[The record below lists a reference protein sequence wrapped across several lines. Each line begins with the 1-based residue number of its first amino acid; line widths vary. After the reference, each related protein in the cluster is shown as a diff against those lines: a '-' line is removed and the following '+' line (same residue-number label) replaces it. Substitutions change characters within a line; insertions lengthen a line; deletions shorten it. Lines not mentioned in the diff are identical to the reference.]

1 MNLRRDLPILLAAVA
16 AIIGASLAGDGRW
29 LHWIAKPLTT
39 LLIAAIVWRALRVTD
54 PAGTDTANTD
64 PTDTRSAGRW
74 PATTHPVTA
83 RFYAR
88 AILLGMFFSC
98 LGDIALMLPFDAFV
112 PGLIAF
118 LLAHLCYI
126 VAFRAGFGAGQGL
139 ALAATLLA
147 LFAGTNLAGLWPLL
161 PDDLRI
167 PVVVYV
173 AVLALMATLALA
185 RAWSRNALD
194 AERRT
199 SVNWAAAGAVLFVIS
214 DSVLAWDR
222 FGGGLPAAS
231 LCVLATYYAAQYCIA
246 RSA

>member
-16 AIIGASLAGDGRW
+16 AIIGASLDGDGRW
-29 LHWIAKPLTT
+29 LHWIAKPLAT
-39 LLIAAIVWRALRVTD
+39 LLIAAMAFRSADRWSA
-54 PAGTDTANTD
+54 TDT
-64 PTDTRSAGRW
+64 PSAHR
-74 PATTHPVTA
+74 T
-83 RFYAR
+83 YAR
-88 AILLGMFFSC
+88 AILLGMAFSC
-98 LGDIALMLPFDAFV
+98 IGDIFLMLPFDVFV

-126 VAFRAGFGAGQGL
+126 VAFRAGFRAGRGLGAAG
-139 ALAATLLA
+139 ALLA
-147 LFAGTNLAGLWPLL
+147 VFAGINLAGLWPLL
-161 PDDLRI
+161 PNDLRI

-185 RAWSRNALD
+185 RAWSRTSTAEPALQG
-194 AERRT
+194 AR
-199 SVNWAAAGAVLFVIS
+199 WAAIGAVLFVVS

-246 RSA
+246 RSVSPDRSQLDSSRSSLVLR

>member
-1 MNLRRDLPILLAAVA
+1 MNPRRDLPILLAAIA

-39 LLIAAIVWRALRVTD
+39 LLIAAIVLRN
-54 PAGTDTANTD
+54 AGL
-64 PTDTRSAGRW
+64 W
-74 PATTHPVTA
+74 PATDTPTA
-83 RFYAR
+83 HRTYAR

-98 LGDIALMLPFDAFV
+98 IGDIALMLPIDAFV

-126 VAFRAGFGAGQGL
+126 VAFRSGFGVGRGL
-139 ALAATLLA
+139 ASAGVLLA
-147 LFAGTNLAGLWPLL
+147 VFAGTNLAGLWPLL
-161 PDDLRI
+161 PADLRI

-185 RAWSRNALD
+185 RVWSRNGPAP
-194 AERRT
+194 AGAG
-199 SVNWAAAGAVLFVIS
+199 WAAIGAVLFVIS

-231 LCVLATYYAAQYCIA
+231 LCVLSTYYAAQYCIA
-246 RSA
+246 RST